1 MENLKIP
8 VTSKEIESI
17 VKTLPT
23 NRSPR
28 LYGFASE
35 FYQKFKEEL
44 ISVLLKVF
52 QKKKKLER
60 MFFNLFSEASIAL
73 ILSQI
78 KTIQGNYT
86 DQYSLRTLI

>member
-52 QKKKKLER
+52 QKKRKWRECFLTYSVKP
-60 MFFNLFSEASIAL
+60 AL
-73 ILSQI
+73 P
-78 KTIQGNYT
+78 
-86 DQYSLRTLI
+86 